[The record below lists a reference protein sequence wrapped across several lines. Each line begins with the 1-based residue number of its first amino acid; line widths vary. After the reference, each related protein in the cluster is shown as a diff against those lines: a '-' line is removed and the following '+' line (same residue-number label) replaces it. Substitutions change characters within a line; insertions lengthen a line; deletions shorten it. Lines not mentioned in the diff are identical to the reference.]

1 MDEEANQ
8 YVSVLSTP
16 SLLLNPVRALQH
28 GMVREL
34 YGDATHKISHH
45 LINRSQMSVDDVS
58 GRSHLWGIMF
68 QPHGTESGDHYKQC
82 YIMLLSIME
91 DVRLCDD
98 CQFCNTIRGV
108 SV

>member
-1 MDEEANQ
+1 
-8 YVSVLSTP
+8 
-16 SLLLNPVRALQH
+16 
-28 GMVREL
+28 
-34 YGDATHKISHH
+34 
-45 LINRSQMSVDDVS
+45 
-58 GRSHLWGIMF
+58 MF

>member
-1 MDEEANQ
+1 
-8 YVSVLSTP
+8 
-16 SLLLNPVRALQH
+16 
-28 GMVREL
+28 
-34 YGDATHKISHH
+34 
-45 LINRSQMSVDDVS
+45 
-58 GRSHLWGIMF
+58 MF
-68 QPHGTESGDHYKQC
+68 QLHGTVSGDHYKQC